1 MMPSCTHRVNAPLR
15 FVCSAAAAL
24 CVGFI
29 LSMCNVASA
38 EPRELTFELTV
49 PFSPLSGLGVIMDVA
64 STKTIS
70 NVSIKPVRDGVYQA
84 KFTIPED
91 GVSKEALASVALF
104 SSDGQMTFSTVQQIQ
119 STLFQMPPVC
129 SKKDPVQL
137 NTQNQIGV
145 LQSLVSIR
153 SARRDT
159 AKAKITQQLNS
170 NYVQRLNKLERG
182 FGLPLL
188 PDLSAEMAPADLIER
203 LSRILNAVRNYRSTK
218 K

>member
-1 MMPSCTHRVNAPLR
+1 
-15 FVCSAAAAL
+15 
-24 CVGFI
+24 
-29 LSMCNVASA
+29 MCNVASA

-84 KFTIPED
+84 KFTVPED

-104 SSDGQMTFSTVQQIQ
+104 SSDGQMTFSTVQLIQ
-119 STLFQMPPVC
+119 STLFQMPPFC
-129 SKKDPVQL
+129 GKKDPVQL
-137 NTQNQIGV
+137 STQNQIGV

-159 AKAKITQQLNS
+159 AKAKIAQQLNS
-170 NYVQRLNKLERG
+170 NYIQRLNKLERG
-182 FGLPLL
+182 FGLPIA

-203 LSRILNAVRNYRSTK
+203 LSRIVNAVRNYRTTK